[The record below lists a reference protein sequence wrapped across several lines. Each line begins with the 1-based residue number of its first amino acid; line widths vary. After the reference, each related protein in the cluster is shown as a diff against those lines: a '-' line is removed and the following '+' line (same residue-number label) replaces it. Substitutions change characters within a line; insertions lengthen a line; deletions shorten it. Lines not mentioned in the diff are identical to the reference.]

1 MSIPVAAR
9 MKKYRARRAL
19 IRALER
25 AYRDGVD
32 VLACV
37 TAVTPIGVTAAG
49 MVALRA
55 GAPLKSG

>member
-1 MSIPVAAR
+1 MTPADRAR
-9 MKKYRARRAL
+9 KYRARRAL

-37 TAVTPIGVTAAG
+37 ASVTPIGVTAPG
-49 MVALRA
+49 MVALVRELRA
-55 GAPLKSG
+55 AA